1 MADFPNAQN
10 LTSSAGLAHLQA
22 VYYSKKGLD
31 RLMKKFRFRQ
41 AATHD
46 MLPKRSGRTVQFFRY
61 TNFAADTT
69 AATEGTTGTSL
80 NLTSRILQATV
91 SQYTAFITVSDLL
104 KDTAIDPIV
113 TSASELLAY
122 RAGLSVDTITRA
134 VIDAE
139 SASTNLNPLATNLRV
154 ADLRNA
160 RHQLQAL
167 DVQPFEDNQFLVFAH
182 PFATYDLVND
192 PDAAGLADIFKYTD
206 PKGSPLVKYADR
218 DVVTSVAG
226 CKVVE
231 STNVYFGGTP
241 TKYRTYVFGYAGI
254 GCVDLEGRG
263 PSDVVDPKRQ
273 NFKINVIPGELSVA
287 NPEGKIGAVVSYNF
301 VFTTVVL
308 DGPAGIGGTYRYR
321 TIDAE
326 STIG

>member
-1 MADFPNAQN
+1 MSFPAAAN
-10 LTSSAGLAHLQA
+10 LTSSAGLAHLQM

-31 RLMKKFRFRQ
+31 RLMKKFVFRQ
-41 AATHD
+41 ACQHD

-69 AATEGTTGTSL
+69 PTTEGTSGTSL
-80 NLTSRILQATV
+80 NLTSRVLQATV
-91 SQYTAFITVSDLL
+91 SQYSAFLTVSDLL
-104 KDTAIDPIV
+104 RDTAIDPIV
-113 TSASELLAY
+113 TSASELLSY

-139 SASTNLNPLATNLRV
+139 STGTNLNPLATNLRV

-160 RHQLQAL
+160 RHQLQAI
-167 DVQPFEDNQFLVFAH
+167 DVRPFENNEFLVFAH

-192 PDAAGLADIFKYTD
+192 PDAGGLADIVKYTN
-206 PKGSPLVKYADR
+206 PKDSPLVKYADR
-218 DVVTSVAG
+218 DLLTSVAG
-226 CKVVE
+226 CKVIE
-231 STNVYFGGTP
+231 STNVFSAGTP
-241 TKYRTYVFGYAGI
+241 VKYRTYVFGANGI

-263 PSDVVDPKRQ
+263 PSDVKDPARQ
-273 NFKINVIPGELSVA
+273 SFKINVIPGDLSIA
-287 NPEGKIGAVVSYNF
+287 NPEGKIGAIVSYNF

-308 DGPAGIGGTYRYR
+308 DGPAGIGGVYRYR